1 MPKSTSK
8 PSNNINLVPKV
19 VLGVAAHP
27 DDLDFGAA
35 GTVAKWVSLGAEAY
49 YLILTDGSKG
59 SSNRQLSSSDLII
72 MRRKEQKNAAN
83 ILGVKRVFFCD
94 YEDGHLRCDMAAKRD
109 IARVI
114 RKVKPDV
121 VITMDPTMV
130 YSLKQN
136 FINHPD
142 HRAAGQA
149 TLDAVFPLARDH
161 LTFPELLGEGL
172 EPHNTPTLLLI
183 NFDKSNF
190 FVDITDS
197 LDRKMKAL
205 AAHPSQM
212 DDIKKVQA
220 YMTNAARE
228 LGKQASCDYAEGF
241 IRLEV
246 SSL

>member
-1 MPKSTSK
+1 MAKTAPK
-8 PSNNINLVPKV
+8 PASNNSVIPKV

-35 GTVAKWVSLGAEAY
+35 GTVAKWASLGAEAY

-59 SSNRQLSSSDLII
+59 SANRHLSSSDLIK
-72 MRRKEQKNAAN
+72 MRRKEQANAAKV
-83 ILGVKRVFFCD
+83 LGVKKVFFCD
-94 YEDGHLRCDMAAKRD
+94 YEDGHLRCDMSVKRD
-109 IARVI
+109 IARII

-161 LTFPELLGEGL
+161 LTFPELLAEGL

-183 NFDKSNF
+183 NFDQSNF

-197 LDRKMKAL
+197 LEKKMKAL
-205 AAHPSQM
+205 AAHTSQM
-212 DDIKKVQA
+212 DDVIQVQS
-220 YMTNAARE
+220 YMKNTAKE
-228 LGKQASCDYAEGF
+228 LGKQVDCEYAEGF
-241 IRLEV
+241 LRLEV

>member
-1 MPKSTSK
+1 MPKTTRK
-8 PSNNINLVPKV
+8 PSININLLPKV
-19 VLGVAAHP
+19 ILGVAAHP

-35 GTVAKWVSLGAEAY
+35 GTVAKWISLGSEVY

-59 SSNRQLSSSDLII
+59 SADRHLSSSNLIK
-72 MRRKEQKNAAN
+72 MRRKEQENAAE
-83 ILGVKRVFFCD
+83 ILGLKKVFFCD
-94 YEDGHLRCDMAAKRD
+94 YEDGHLPCETPVKRD

-114 RKVKPDV
+114 RQVKPDV

-161 LTFPELLGEGL
+161 LTFPELLAEGL

-183 NFDKSNF
+183 NFDQSNF

-197 LDRKMKAL
+197 LEKKMKAL
-205 AAHPSQM
+205 AAHTSQM
-212 DDIKKVQA
+212 DDVLKVQA
-220 YMTNAARE
+220 HMKNVAQE
-228 LGKQASCDYAEGF
+228 LGTQAGYDYAEGF